1 MFELLKAQKALKNG
15 DREKAESYFKK
26 ILNKPNVD
34 ALIYYGYEMIREG
47 RAQEALSLFDVTL
60 LPLYDRKRKELEEKI
75 TPKNK
80 GSITQRINAQEI
92 KVYSNYAIALWQ
104 CGNLQKAI
112 EVTER
117 LFEKYKNTVLYGNL
131 TFYYILSKDNEKA
144 LNLAKEAYDFAP
156 DDASILDNLGYS
168 LFENG
173 QLEESEKVYQKL
185 MEKNPAFPDA
195 YNNYASV
202 LIALDKKQEAKQILQ
217 KCLSCN
223 FTALTLAKRD
233 DVEKIYKE
241 L

>member
-26 ILNKPNVD
+26 ILKKSNVD

-60 LPLYDRKRKELEEKI
+60 LPLYEKKRKELEEKI

-80 GSITQRINAQEI
+80 GSITQKINAQEI

-131 TFYYILSKDNEKA
+131 TFYYILSDDKEKA
-144 LNLAKEAYDFAP
+144 LSLAKEAYDFAP

-173 QLEESEKVYQKL
+173 QLEESEKIYQKL
-185 MEKNPAFPDA
+185 MEKNPTFPDA
-195 YNNYASV
+195 YNNYATV
-202 LIALDKKQEAKQILQ
+202 LIALGKKQEAKQILQ
-217 KCLSCN
+217 KCLNCN
-223 FTALTLAKRD
+223 FTALTLAKRE